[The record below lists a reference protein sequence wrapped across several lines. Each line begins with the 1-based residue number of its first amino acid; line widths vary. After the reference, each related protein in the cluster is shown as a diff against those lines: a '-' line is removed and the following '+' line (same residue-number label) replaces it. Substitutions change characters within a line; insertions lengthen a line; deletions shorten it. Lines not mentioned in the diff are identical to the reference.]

1 MENTAQPIDQII
13 IIGLD
18 KGSPDF
24 SYSMDELRELAAANH
39 MDVLDQLI
47 QPLDRP
53 NAATYFGKGKV
64 EELAN
69 LAAALNA
76 TTIVANDELSPS
88 QIKNL
93 TDATKVRVIDRTALI
108 LEIFAQRAKSKEA
121 KIQVEIA
128 QLQYRLPR
136 LRTASNITLD
146 QQSGGG
152 AGMSNRGAGET
163 QMELDR
169 RVIKRHIS
177 HLRNEL
183 KEIQRSEDTKRVQRD
198 KSQIPTAALVGY
210 TNAGKSTI
218 MNQFVNR
225 YGISADKQVFE
236 KDMLFATLDT
246 SVRQLTFNDQKR
258 FLLSDTVGFVS
269 KLPTTLVEAFK
280 STLAEAAHADLLIQ
294 VIDYS
299 DPHYKEMMATTEA
312 TLKQIGITDIPMIY
326 VFNKADR
333 TEFEYPLMEG
343 EDRVIISARDADSI
357 DLLEQVIRRHL
368 FKDYVTTTLL
378 IPFTDGQVV
387 SYLNEHCNILN
398 TSYEADG
405 TKLEVEIANADLPRF
420 EQYMVV
426 D

>member
-1 MENTAQPIDQII
+1 METTKPNLDQII

-18 KGSPDF
+18 TGQSNF
-24 SYSMDELRELAAANH
+24 EYTMNELVELAKANN
-39 MDVLDQLI
+39 MQVLDRLDQA
-47 QPLDRP
+47 LDRP

-69 LAAALNA
+69 LATALQA

-108 LEIFAQRAKSKEA
+108 LEIFAQRAQSKEA
-121 KIQVEIA
+121 KIQVEIV

-136 LRTASNITLD
+136 LRTADNITLD

-163 QMELDR
+163 QMEMDR
-169 RVIKRHIS
+169 RVIQRHIS

-183 KEIQRSEDTKRVQRD
+183 KEIQKSEDTKRSQRD
-198 KSQIPTAALVGY
+198 KSAIPTAALVGY

-218 MNQFVNR
+218 MNQLVER
-225 YGISADKQVFE
+225 YGISVDKQVFE

-246 SVRQLTFNDQKR
+246 SVRQLTLTDQKR

-269 KLPTTLVEAFK
+269 KLPTQLVEAFK
-280 STLAEAAHADLLIQ
+280 STLAEAANADLLIQ

-299 DPHYKEMMATTEA
+299 DPHYEEMIKTTES
-312 TLKQIGITDIPMIY
+312 TLQQIGIEDIPMVY

-333 TEFEYPLMEG
+333 TEVEYPVMEG
-343 EDRVIISARDADSI
+343 EDRIVISAKDPASI
-357 DLLEQVIRRHL
+357 DMLEQVIRQHL
-368 FKDYVTTTLL
+368 FKDYQTATLL
-378 IPFTDGQVV
+378 VPFAEGNIV
-387 SYLNEHCNILN
+387 SYLNEHTNILE
-398 TSYEADG
+398 TTYEEAG
-405 TKLEVEIANADLPRF
+405 SRLKVELSSDDLHRF
-420 EQYMVV
+420 ENYLT

>member
-1 MENTAQPIDQII
+1 METTKPNLDQII

-18 KGSPDF
+18 TGQSNF
-24 SYSMDELRELAAANH
+24 EYTMNELVELAKANN
-39 MDVLDQLI
+39 MQVLDRLDQA
-47 QPLDRP
+47 LDRP

-69 LAAALNA
+69 LATALQA
-76 TTIVANDELSPS
+76 TTIVANDELSLS

-108 LEIFAQRAKSKEA
+108 LEIFAQRAQSKEA

-136 LRTASNITLD
+136 LRTADNITLD

-152 AGMSNRGAGET
+152 AGISNRGAGET
-163 QMELDR
+163 QMEMDR
-169 RVIKRHIS
+169 RVIQRHIS
-177 HLRNEL
+177 HLRNEF
-183 KEIQRSEDTKRVQRD
+183 KEIQKSEDTKRSQRD
-198 KSQIPTAALVGY
+198 KSAIPTAALVGY

-218 MNQFVNR
+218 MNQLVER
-225 YGISADKQVFE
+225 YGISVDKQVFE

-246 SVRQLTFNDQKR
+246 SVRQLTLTDQKR

-269 KLPTTLVEAFK
+269 KLPTQLVEAFK
-280 STLAEAAHADLLIQ
+280 STLAEAANADLLIQ

-299 DPHYKEMMATTEA
+299 DPHYEEMIKTTES
-312 TLKQIGITDIPMIY
+312 TLQQIGIEDIPMVY

-333 TEFEYPLMEG
+333 TEVEYPVMEG
-343 EDRVIISARDADSI
+343 EDRIVISAKDPASI
-357 DLLEQVIRRHL
+357 DMLEQVIRQHL
-368 FKDYVTTTLL
+368 FKDYQTATLL
-378 IPFTDGQVV
+378 VPFAEGNIV
-387 SYLNEHCNILN
+387 SYLNEHTNILE
-398 TSYEADG
+398 TTYEEAG
-405 TKLEVEIANADLPRF
+405 TRLKVELSSDDLHRF
-420 EQYMVV
+420 ENYLT